1 MAACIGGARRV
12 SMRPEAE
19 LAASSTGGTSIF
31 GANRMMACRSS
42 DTAMAMRSDRG
53 ERSVDR
59 SGGGR
64 EEGACGGIGFILPG
78 GPAWREI

>member
-1 MAACIGGARRV
+1 
-12 SMRPEAE
+12 
-19 LAASSTGGTSIF
+19 
-31 GANRMMACRSS
+31 
-42 DTAMAMRSDRG
+42 MAMRSDRG